1 MRLGVIDIGSN
12 TVHLL
17 VVDAHAGAHPLPAF
31 SHKVDLRL
39 SEHLTPDGLISD
51 DLTVRLV
58 EFLRE
63 CLEIAEDQGVEEL
76 LAFATSAM
84 RESPNGD
91 TIIER
96 VREQTGILLEVLS
109 GVDES
114 RVTFLAARR
123 WFGWSSGRLL
133 VIDIGGGSLELASG
147 IDEDPDV
154 AISLPLG
161 AGRITRERLPG
172 DPPTAEESRAVRSYI
187 RATVARQVRPLLKA
201 PNPDRVVGTSKTMRS
216 LARIAGAAP
225 RESGPFVPRELRRAD
240 LETVVDKLK
249 GLDAAARVSLP
260 GVSEARAHQMLA
272 GALVAEA
279 AMDLLNVDR
288 LDICPWALR
297 EGLILRRLDLLD
309 PDEVSNR
316 PG

>member
-31 SHKVDLRL
+31 SHKIDLRL

-91 TIIER
+91 AIIER
-96 VREQTGILLEVLS
+96 VREQTGIALEVLS

-133 VIDIGGGSLELASG
+133 VIDIGGGSL
-147 IDEDPDV
+147 
-154 AISLPLG
+154 
-161 AGRITRERLPG
+161 
-172 DPPTAEESRAVRSYI
+172 
-187 RATVARQVRPLLKA
+187 
-201 PNPDRVVGTSKTMRS
+201 
-216 LARIAGAAP
+216 
-225 RESGPFVPRELRRAD
+225 
-240 LETVVDKLK
+240 
-249 GLDAAARVSLP
+249 
-260 GVSEARAHQMLA
+260 
-272 GALVAEA
+272 
-279 AMDLLNVDR
+279 
-288 LDICPWALR
+288 
-297 EGLILRRLDLLD
+297 
-309 PDEVSNR
+309 
-316 PG
+316 